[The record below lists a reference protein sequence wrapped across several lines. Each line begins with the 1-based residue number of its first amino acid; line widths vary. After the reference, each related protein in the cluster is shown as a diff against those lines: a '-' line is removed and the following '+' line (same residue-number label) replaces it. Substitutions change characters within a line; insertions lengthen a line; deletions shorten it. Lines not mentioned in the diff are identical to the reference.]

1 MRALTYVVWF
11 IILVAGVCV
20 AKRAHEFVFRE
31 AHPPV
36 YCLMV
41 TGKNNDAK
49 RHAYAQ
55 VSVRNFQQQTYSNKH
70 LIIINEGDR
79 RVLKSDTQN
88 TVEMTVKG
96 QTLGGLRNIALE
108 IVPPNAIWTTW
119 DDDDWR
125 ASTYL
130 DTLFSKLNSDPRKRY
145 LMYCN
150 RIDYNVNTNFAHRV
164 KIPSGTYIFFAYKD
178 PLIRYDAT
186 HTKEDAV
193 VKRYILSQGERTTLY
208 TDNSYMMYVRFVHG
222 TNTSVF
228 VDVRKSKVNRNLG
241 GYVVEG
247 DVTRQERAYV
257 DLVKKNYII

>member
-11 IILVAGVCV
+11 VILIVGVCV
-20 AKRAHEFVFRE
+20 AKCAHAVVFRE

-79 RVLKSDTQN
+79 RVLNKESKNSKEFQI
-88 TVEMTVKG
+88 KG
-96 QTLGGLRNIALE
+96 HNLGTMRNIALE
-108 IVPPNAIWTTW
+108 MVPPNAIWTTW

-130 DTLFSKLNSDPRKRY
+130 YTLYSKLNSDPRKRY

-150 RIDYNVNTNFAHRV
+150 RIDYNVNTNFAYRV

-193 VKRYILSQGERTTLY
+193 VKRYILSQGERTALY
-208 TDNSYMMYVRFVHG
+208 TDNPYTLYVRFVHG

-228 VDVRKSKVNRNLG
+228 VDARKSRVNRNRH
-241 GYVVEG
+241 GYLVEG

-257 DLVKKNYII
+257 DLVKKNYI